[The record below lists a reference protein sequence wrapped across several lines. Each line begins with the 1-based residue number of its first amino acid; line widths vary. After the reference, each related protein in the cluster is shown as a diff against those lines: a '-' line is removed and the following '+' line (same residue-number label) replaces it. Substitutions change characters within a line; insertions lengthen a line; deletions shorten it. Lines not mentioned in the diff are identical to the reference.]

1 MNSSAKFL
9 NFSKVFGLSPH
20 PDDIEY
26 GMSGTILKYTE
37 THFDLVCMTKG
48 GNCDQTTK
56 ESNRHQEMTEFWKDV
71 PNVTIHFIYFDA
83 INEGEDFIINYL
95 EKNLITDHELI
106 LTPSKND
113 NHFFHKKISNIGP
126 ALCRIKP
133 MSLIEYFTPS
143 TSLEWIPNFVVNLDE
158 NIYLDKKNRLQ
169 RFKSQV
175 TKTYFSDYCLDSFHS
190 SLEFT
195 KKGLHWVE
203 KFRSNSTILY

>member
-1 MNSSAKFL
+1 MNSSKRFL
-9 NFSKVFGLSPH
+9 NFSKVLGLSPH

-26 GMSGTILKYTE
+26 GMSGTILKYTD

-48 GNCDQTTK
+48 GHCDVTT
-56 ESNRHQEMTEFWKDV
+56 SNGRHQEMLNFWKNV
-71 PNVTIHFIYFDA
+71 PNVTIHLIDFDA
-83 INEGEDFIINYL
+83 IKEGEDFIINYL
-95 EKNLITDHELI
+95 ERKIISDHELI

-113 NHFFHKKISNIGP
+113 NHFFHKKINNLGP

-143 TSLEWIPNFVVNLDE
+143 TSLEWVPNFVVNLE
-158 NIYLDKKNRLQ
+158 EKIYTSKKERLQ
-169 RFKSQV
+169 RFTSQIN
-175 TKTYFSDYCLDSFHS
+175 KTYFSDFCLDSFHS

-203 KFRSNSTILY
+203 KFRSNSTILF